1 MEATKSKW
9 HNVSIQT
16 ESFERLK
23 EIQKRL
29 PIRSSIPQVIEYLIQ
44 LQECLEKTTY
54 ENKLPSFDL
63 IYAHNLMSTEKG
75 KYDQK
80 K

>member
-1 MEATKSKW
+1 MISKW
-9 HNVSIQT
+9 HNISIKT
-16 ESFERLK
+16 ESFDRIK

-54 ENKLPSFDL
+54 ENKLPNFDL
-63 IYAHNLMSTEKG
+63 IYAHNLMSKKKG
-75 KYDQK
+75 EIDDN
-80 K
+80 